1 MNKKSIL
8 IIDDEASFARM
19 TKIFLEGKGA
29 YNVSYET
36 QSVNAV
42 ETTRSTKPDLVLL
55 DLVMPELDGGD
66 VLARFNEDPFLKS
79 IPVLFITS
87 MVSQDDASDDSLVM
101 SGDNIMI
108 PKTSPP
114 EFVHQCIQDKLAGV
128 I

>member
-1 MNKKSIL
+1 MKKKSIL

-19 TKIFLEGKGA
+19 TKIFLEGKGD
-29 YNVSYET
+29 YDVSYET
-36 QSVNAV
+36 ESMKAV
-42 ETTRSTKPDLVLL
+42 ETTRSTNPDLILL

-66 VLARFNEDPFLKS
+66 VLARFNDDPVLKS
-79 IPVLFITS
+79 IPVLFVTS
-87 MVSQDDASDDSLVM
+87 MVSQDDTSDDSLVQ

>member
-1 MNKKSIL
+1 MKKKSIL
-8 IIDDEASFARM
+8 IIDDEANFARM
-19 TKIFLEGKGA
+19 TKIFLEGKGD
-29 YNVSYET
+29 YDVTYET
-36 QSVNAV
+36 ESVKAV
-42 ETTRSTKPDLVLL
+42 ETTKATKPDLVLL

-66 VLARFNEDPFLKS
+66 VLARFNEDPVLKS

-87 MVSQDDASDDSLVM
+87 MVSQDDTSDNSLVQ
-101 SGDNIMI
+101 SGENIMI

>member
-1 MNKKSIL
+1 MSKKSIL

-19 TKIFLEGKGA
+19 TKIFLEGKGS
-29 YNVSYET
+29 YDVSYET
-36 QSVNAV
+36 ESVNAV
-42 ETTRSTKPDLVLL
+42 ATTRSTKPDLVLL

-66 VLARFNEDPFLKS
+66 VLARFNEDPVLKS

-87 MVSQDDASDDSLVM
+87 MVSQEDASEDSLVQ

>member
-8 IIDDEASFARM
+8 IIDDEANFARM
-19 TKIFLEGKGA
+19 TKIFLEGKGD

-36 QSVNAV
+36 ESMKAV
-42 ETTRSTKPDLVLL
+42 ETTRSTNPDLVLL

-66 VLARFNEDPFLKS
+66 VLARFNEDPALKS

-87 MVSQDDASDDSLVM
+87 MVSQEDTSDDSLVQ